1 MSSVQNLE
9 AAHFSETS
17 VLIYKTT
24 LCMSRKT
31 AVFKVPD
38 FLLLFVFVSVVVVVV
53 VVVVVAVTFNR
64 LADAVFD
71 IWPAYWLF

>member
-1 MSSVQNLE
+1 MSSVQNLQ

-24 LCMSRKT
+24 QCMSRKT
-31 AVFKVPD
+31 TVFKVPD
-38 FLLLFVFVSVVVVVV
+38 FLLLFVFVSVVVVVDV
-53 VVVVVAVTFNR
+53 VVVVTFNR